1 MSFSN
6 ASWNSEYSPQHVCLL
21 PPLVPAA
28 VAAVAV
34 APDAVFVPV
43 LFAAAVTAAV
53 SPVLGAPGGV
63 EGLQK

>member
-43 LFAAAVTAAV
+43 LFAAAVIAAV
-53 SPVLGAPGGV
+53 
-63 EGLQK
+63 